1 MKNIFKIY
9 TSDMKRLIRNPFAL
23 IIAIGLCALPSLY
36 AWFNIYSNWDPYA
49 NTSNLKIAV
58 ATQDVGYTQE
68 DGTTVNMGNEVI
80 EELKTN
86 KKIGWVFTNSSD
98 EAMNGVYSGKYYAAV
113 VIGSDFSSTMYNVLK
128 QDFKNPTIT
137 YYENEKKNAVATKI
151 TDSAVSTLK
160 QSINEKFVEVI
171 ASSIFKQTNSLS
183 DEIKST
189 GSLDELIKKLD
200 QINQNVKS
208 YNTMVDSLIASDK
221 QLSSS
226 VSGANAQIPGLQ
238 KKVQKAQ
245 GSISD
250 ANSSLT
256 KSKTTLSDYSTQVQ
270 TTLSSIES
278 SIDAVSTD
286 LTNAGLADKAK
297 TIADNITK
305 TTTDTAALETQLN
318 TLRNTLSTLLQNQ
331 DATASP
337 DTTKQI
343 QQAIST
349 IDSLKSSADNIMTSI
364 NSIQQQS
371 GQSGQNLLNQS
382 STSQVSSE
390 QAASEAQQA
399 ASEAA
404 SEAAIQS
411 QTIQNAVNSN
421 IGSVT
426 NTLSSCKD
434 SIENIK
440 NMYKNNLAPEM
451 DNVLNSMS
459 QILTNV
465 TNLLGDLN
473 KTLGDMTSVFDGVNT
488 TVSGADESLQK
499 IKTVLTTVSD
509 RLSVVTEKV
518 NSAKSDDKTQT
529 FIKVLGGDPQAYGEF
544 FAEPVQV
551 NTKSVYPIANYGSAV
566 APFYTVL
573 ALWVGALILVSIVR
587 VKAEPENLKNLKSY
601 QLFFGRYLLFFT
613 LGQLQTLI
621 VVLGD
626 IFLLHCQVLYP
637 GLFWFA
643 AAITSFVFSL
653 LIFALTISFGD
664 IGKAL
669 AVIMVVIQ
677 IAGSGGTYPIEILP
691 VFYQN
696 IYIFFPF
703 PYAINAIRETVGG
716 MYGSTYETCIVEL
729 LIFAVAALLIGLVIR
744 IPFVGFNH
752 FMEKRMEDTKMM

>member
-1 MKNIFKIY
+1 
-9 TSDMKRLIRNPFAL
+9 
-23 IIAIGLCALPSLY
+23 
-36 AWFNIYSNWDPYA
+36 
-49 NTSNLKIAV
+49 
-58 ATQDVGYTQE
+58 
-68 DGTTVNMGNEVI
+68 
-80 EELKTN
+80 
-86 KKIGWVFTNSSD
+86 
-98 EAMNGVYSGKYYAAV
+98 
-113 VIGSDFSSTMYNVLK
+113 
-128 QDFKNPTIT
+128 
-137 YYENEKKNAVATKI
+137 
-151 TDSAVSTLK
+151 
-160 QSINEKFVEVI
+160 
-171 ASSIFKQTNSLS
+171 
-183 DEIKST
+183 
-189 GSLDELIKKLD
+189 
-200 QINQNVKS
+200 
-208 YNTMVDSLIASDK
+208 
-221 QLSSS
+221 
-226 VSGANAQIPGLQ
+226 
-238 KKVQKAQ
+238 
-245 GSISD
+245 
-250 ANSSLT
+250 
-256 KSKTTLSDYSTQVQ
+256 
-270 TTLSSIES
+270 
-278 SIDAVSTD
+278 
-286 LTNAGLADKAK
+286 
-297 TIADNITK
+297 
-305 TTTDTAALETQLN
+305 
-318 TLRNTLSTLLQNQ
+318 LQNQ